1 MNNIDKL
8 LSYFYY
14 GDDVKE
20 IDFSKLEKQLPLMIK
35 KELEKIDDEEILLFI
50 ESMVIGYNDINKKSS

>member
-1 MNNIDKL
+1 MKDT
-8 LSYFYY
+8 
-14 GDDVKE
+14 KE
-20 IDFSKLEKQLPLMIK
+20 RIK